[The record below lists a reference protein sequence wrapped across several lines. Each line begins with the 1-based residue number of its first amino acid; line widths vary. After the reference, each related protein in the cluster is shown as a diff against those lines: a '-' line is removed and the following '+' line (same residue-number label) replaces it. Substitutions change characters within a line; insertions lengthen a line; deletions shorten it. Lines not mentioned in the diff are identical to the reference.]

1 MRIPPSHENA
11 VRLYALEFGLD
22 PAGIH
27 ARIRREHGRVA
38 PVLLVGDVPAWL
50 VLSYRE
56 LHHVTSNPHVF
67 SRISRYWNLWD
78 QVQPDWPLMPMVA
91 PHASL
96 VYAEDADHQR
106 RSGAVGD
113 ALEATDRIELSRVCE
128 RTADQLIN
136 AFAGDGKADLI
147 AQYALRL
154 PTMVLSRVYGVPE
167 SQVPG
172 MTNDILVMSTAA
184 DDSAIAATQRISD
197 RMAQLV
203 KDNRDRPGTALAGRL
218 VRHPAGLADDE
229 LAMDMMVMMIFGQA
243 PTSDWIGNAL
253 RLMLID
259 DDFSLTLQGGRS
271 SVDQALNE
279 VLWKDAPLQQ
289 VFGRWLTQ
297 DYELAGQR
305 LRKGDMVLLG
315 LASAN
320 ADPHVRPDSLSS
332 GGANRAHMSFGH
344 GDHAC
349 PVGAPEIAETIAR
362 TAVEVLLD
370 RIPDVTLA
378 VPADM
383 VRWKE
388 TAIMRGLESLPVTFT
403 PAVTR

>member
-1 MRIPPSHENA
+1 MRIPPSHVNA
-11 VRLYALEFGLD
+11 ARLYALEFALD
-22 PAGIH
+22 PAEIH

-50 VLSYRE
+50 VLAYRE
-56 LHHVTSNPHVF
+56 MHHVTSNPHIF
-67 SRISRYWNLWD
+67 SRISRLWNLWD
-78 QVQPDWPLMPMVA
+78 EIPADWPLMPMVI

-96 VYAEDADHQR
+96 VYSNDTDHQR

-113 ALEATDRIELSRVCE
+113 ALEATDRIELSRTCE

-147 AQYALRL
+147 AQYALQL
-154 PTMVLSRVYGVPE
+154 PIMVLSRLYGFPE
-167 SQVPG
+167 AQVPG
-172 MTNDILVMSTAA
+172 LTADILEMSTGTGAG
-184 DDSAIAATQRISD
+184 AIAATQRIMTG
-197 RMAQLV
+197 MAQLV
-203 KDNRDRPGTALAGRL
+203 KDNRENPGTALAGRL
-218 VRHPAGLADDE
+218 VRHPAGLTDDE
-229 LAMDMMVMMIFGQA
+229 LTMDMQVMMIFGQA
-243 PTSDWIGNAL
+243 PTSDWIGNTL
-253 RLMLID
+253 RLMLVD
-259 DDFSLTLQGGRS
+259 DYFSLTLQGGRS

-279 VLWKDAPLQQ
+279 VLWKDTPLQQ

-305 LRKGDMVLLG
+305 LRRGDMLLLG

-320 ADPHVRPDSLSS
+320 ADPHVRPGSL
-332 GGANRAHMSFGH
+332 GNVGANRAHLSFGH

-370 RIPDVTLA
+370 RIPDIGLA

-383 VRWKE
+383 LRWKE
-388 TAIMRGLESLPVTFT
+388 TPIMRGLESLPVTFT